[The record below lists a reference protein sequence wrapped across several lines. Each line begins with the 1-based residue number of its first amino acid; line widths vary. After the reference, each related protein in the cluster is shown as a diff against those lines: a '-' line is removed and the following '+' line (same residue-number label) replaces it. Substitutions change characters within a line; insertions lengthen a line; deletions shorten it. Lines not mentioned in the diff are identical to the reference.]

1 MLTCLIS
8 GTTLADSPGLAILVT
23 CDYIESPTGG
33 PITATNIDAYEM
45 RKTFEYLNYVVHQLQ
60 NEEATLARILTLL
73 KHVSHDL
80 HKYSGPVDDDKVI
93 IFAFSGIGK
102 SDGSDKIITVDGQQ
116 LDFIDDIVTPLMP
129 EAVNHI
135 PKLFFVDACR
145 GSQQLLL
152 PHYSIPSGSMRI
164 CGINCRMEYATMAGH
179 AASAKQDLWMSKL
192 ARALREQKDSF
203 QNIADCIKREVYI
216 ETMGEQQCESVNR
229 LNTGPLRLTKL

>member
-1 MLTCLIS
+1 MLRCILSRLRTLNNIVIS

-73 KHVSHDL
+73 KHVSHNL
-80 HKYSGPVDDDKVI
+80 HKYSGPVDDKVI
-93 IFAFSGIGK
+93 IFAFAGK
-102 SDGSDKIITVDGQQ
+102 SDGSEKLITFDGQQ

-145 GSQQLLL
+145 GSQCLL

-164 CGINCRMEYATMAGH
+164 CGVNCYNGRPH
-179 AASAKQDLWMSKL
+179 
-192 ARALREQKDSF
+192 
-203 QNIADCIKREVYI
+203 CI
-216 ETMGEQQCESVNR
+216 C
-229 LNTGPLRLTKL
+229 